1 MERKSIYETALN
13 SRYASKAMQ
22 SLFSPDYRYGLWRR
36 LWVALAEAEMELGL
50 PIAQDQIDQ
59 MKRHLDDIDYER
71 VRAHEEKVRHD
82 VMAHVLAYGE
92 QCPDA
97 AGIIHLGATSCY
109 VTDNADALI
118 LRDALELIRAKII
131 EVVRRLR
138 VFALEHRDLP
148 TLGLTHLQPAQL
160 VTVGK
165 RACLWMQDLVM
176 DLTDIEH
183 VLSTVK
189 LLGSKGTTGTQA
201 SFLELFG
208 GDDARCLECE
218 RRIAGKMGLDKVY
231 AVSGQTYPRKLDSRV
246 LAVLSGVAQ
255 SAYKFAQ
262 DMRMLQAF
270 HELEEPFSKDQIGS
284 SAMAYKRNPMRSE
297 RMCALSRH
305 VMALEANATQTAA
318 TQWFERTLD
327 DSANRRL
334 SLPEAFLALDAVL
347 ELYANVAGGIVV
359 YPKMIERSIR
369 ENLPFMATE
378 NILMAGV
385 MRGGDRQQLHEK
397 LRVLSHQATVRMRA
411 EGEDNDLL
419 RRIAADGAF
428 GLSEDELGALMDAR
442 LYVGRAGEQVSEF
455 IAAEVDPR
463 LVGPAIDMGEINL

>member
-1 MERKSIYETALN
+1 
-13 SRYASKAMQ
+13 
-22 SLFSPDYRYGLWRR
+22 
-36 LWVALAEAEMELGL
+36 
-50 PIAQDQIDQ
+50 
-59 MKRHLDDIDYER
+59 
-71 VRAHEEKVRHD
+71 
-82 VMAHVLAYGE
+82 
-92 QCPDA
+92 
-97 AGIIHLGATSCY
+97 
-109 VTDNADALI
+109 
-118 LRDALELIRAKII
+118 
-131 EVVRRLR
+131 
-138 VFALEHRDLP
+138 
-148 TLGLTHLQPAQL
+148 
-160 VTVGK
+160 
-165 RACLWMQDLVM
+165 
-176 DLTDIEH
+176 
-183 VLSTVK
+183 
-189 LLGSKGTTGTQA
+189 
-201 SFLELFG
+201 
-208 GDDARCLECE
+208 
-218 RRIAGKMGLDKVY
+218 
-231 AVSGQTYPRKLDSRV
+231 
-246 LAVLSGVAQ
+246 
-255 SAYKFAQ
+255 
-262 DMRMLQAF
+262 
-270 HELEEPFSKDQIGS
+270 
-284 SAMAYKRNPMRSE
+284 
-297 RMCALSRH
+297 ALSRH